1 MNIHQTDHEP
11 PASPPPPLWLLD
23 TTGQML
29 GHDTLNDRVIRQLF
43 DTRIMPGLSLHLE
56 APLPQK
62 NQDNPSVK
70 AHFRKQVSLPF
81 PLPGVDVIPIMPNII
96 ALRCSEAMQHWV
108 GIGPEMHEVHFDASL
123 ITENDVFLPLTAEAL
138 FGLAMMFD
146 RELATIQTHDETTI
160 GPAFFLP
167 NRPHQLT
174 LGDVTFHLAEHLDTL
189 TQLGQLLPGQELS
202 LSFGQMQDFTA
213 RRIG

>member
-11 PASPPPPLWLLD
+11 SLSPPPPLWLLD

-43 DTRIMPGLSLHLE
+43 DTRTMPGLSLHLE

-62 NQDNPSVK
+62 HQDAPSIR
-70 AHFRKQVSLPF
+70 AHFQKQVSLPF
-81 PLPGVDVIPIMPNII
+81 PLPEMDVISIMPNII
-96 ALRCSEAMQHWV
+96 TLRCSEAPQNWL
-108 GIGPEMHEVHFDASL
+108 GIGPEMHEVHFNAPI
-123 ITENDVFLPLTAEAL
+123 ITANDVFLPLTAEAML
-138 FGLAMMFD
+138 GLAMMFD
-146 RELATIQTHDETTI
+146 RGLATIQTHDGIAI
-160 GPAFFLP
+160 GPAFFSP

-174 LGDVTFHLAEHLDTL
+174 LGDVTFHLAEHLPIL
-189 TQLGQLLPGQELS
+189 TQLGQLLPEQELP
-202 LSFGQMQDFTA
+202 LSFGQEQSFTV